1 MANKSTSQKREVTRA
16 ALISAT
22 HELVLLRGYEKIS
35 IQDITEAA
43 QVGLGTFYNYF
54 QTKQLAFEA
63 VLEDIQGRFNDSLNV
78 IRQPLKDPA
87 TIVAVTMQYSLAQAQ
102 DNRDWTTFVE
112 FTGLTDQ
119 RVLHQ
124 DAEQLLLDIQRGAT
138 GGRFKVND
146 PTLTH
151 SLILGMIKHVSL
163 EIRRGNLSRSAIPE
177 TTRHVLRMLGLPDQV
192 AKALTQTPMSPVA
205 VPRRSEAGAT
215 LAITA

>member
-1 MANKSTSQKREVTRA
+1 MASKNTSQKREVTRA

-54 QTKQLAFEA
+54 QPKQLAFEA

-87 TIVAVTMQYSLAQAQ
+87 TIVAVTLQYSLAQAQ